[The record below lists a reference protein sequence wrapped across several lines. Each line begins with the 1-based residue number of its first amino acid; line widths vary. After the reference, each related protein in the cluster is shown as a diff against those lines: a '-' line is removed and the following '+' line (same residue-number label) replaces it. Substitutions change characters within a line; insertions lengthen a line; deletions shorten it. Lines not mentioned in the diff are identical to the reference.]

1 LSSGT
6 KPAVARAAARKTRTD
21 WMKKDSIMKIR
32 LRELVWRELMKVKY
46 APRMKDPIDTSVV
59 ANAYFWLSGRE
70 AVDRARMTVFPMV
83 VYLDQSRFLGQ
94 VVVNDHNE
102 SCPQMYGIRL
112 TSLHSHEHTP
122 VVETGTIE

>member
-21 WMKKDSIMKIR
+21 WMKKESIMKIR
-32 LRELVWRELMKVKY
+32 LRELVWRELRKVKY

-83 VYLDQSRFLGQ
+83 VYLD
-94 VVVNDHNE
+94 
-102 SCPQMYGIRL
+102 
-112 TSLHSHEHTP
+112 
-122 VVETGTIE
+122 